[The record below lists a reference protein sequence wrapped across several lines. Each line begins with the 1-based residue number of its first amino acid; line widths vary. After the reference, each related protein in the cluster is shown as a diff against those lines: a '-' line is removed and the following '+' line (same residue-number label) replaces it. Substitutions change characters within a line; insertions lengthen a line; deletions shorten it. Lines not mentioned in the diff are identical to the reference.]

1 MRARHETPTRENPMH
16 TRTFGK
22 TGWQVSEIG
31 FGAWGIGGSDWGGA
45 DEAAAMATLEASLD
59 SGVSF
64 FDTADVYGDGHS
76 ERLIGRLRRARPE
89 PFLIATK
96 AGRRLNPHT
105 AAGYTAANLTAF
117 VDRSLQN
124 LGLERLD
131 LVQLHCPPP
140 EVYHQPEVFAALDSL
155 VKAGKLAHYGV
166 SVETVAEGLAALKY
180 PGVASV
186 QIIFNIFRQK
196 PAEQFLAAAA
206 AANVAVIAR
215 VPLASGLLA
224 GRYTRETVFP
234 AADHRTFNREG
245 AAFDK
250 GETFSG
256 VDYAT
261 GLAAVERLRPL
272 VPAGMTMA
280 QFALKWILSFDA
292 VSCVIPGARRPDQA
306 VANAA
311 ASDLPPLSPETLT
324 AVRQVYD
331 ELIRPLVHQQW

>member
-1 MRARHETPTRENPMH
+1 MQ
-16 TRTFGK
+16 TRTFGR
-22 TGWQVSEIG
+22 TGWQISEIG

-45 DEAAAMATLEASLD
+45 DEAEALATLQRSLD
-59 SGVSF
+59 CGVTF

-76 ERLIGRLRRARPE
+76 ERLVGRLRRERRE
-89 PFLIATK
+89 PFVIATK
-96 AGRRLNPHT
+96 AGRRLSPHT
-105 AAGYTAANLTAF
+105 AAGYTAANLEAF
-117 VDRSLQN
+117 VDRSLTN
-124 LGLERLD
+124 LGVERLD

-140 EVYHQPEVFAALDSL
+140 EVYQQPEVFAALEAL
-155 VKAGKLAHYGV
+155 VAAGKLAHYGV
-166 SVETVAEGLAALKY
+166 SVETVEEGLAALHY

-196 PAEQFLAAAA
+196 PADEFLAAAA

-224 GRYTRETVFP
+224 GRYTSQTAFP
-234 AADHRTFNREG
+234 ATDHRSFNRDG

-256 VDYAT
+256 VNYET
-261 GLAAVERLRPL
+261 GLAAVDRLRPL
-272 VPAGMTMA
+272 VPEGMTMA

-306 VANAA
+306 AANAA

-324 AVRQVYD
+324 GVRQVYD
-331 ELIRPLVHQQW
+331 DLIRPHVHHQW

>member
-1 MRARHETPTRENPMH
+1 MNS
-16 TRTFGK
+16 RTFGK

-45 DEAAAMATLEASLD
+45 DEAEAMATLEASLD
-59 SGVSF
+59 SGVTF

-76 ERLIGRLRRARPE
+76 ERLIGRLRRERPGS
-89 PFLIATK
+89 FTIATK
-96 AGRRLNPHT
+96 AGRRLSPHT
-105 AAGYTAANLTAF
+105 AAGYTAANLEAF

-124 LGLERLD
+124 LGVERLD

-140 EVYHQPEVFAALDSL
+140 EVYQQPEVFAALEAL
-155 VKAGKLAHYGV
+155 VTAGKLAHYGV
-166 SVETVAEGLAALKY
+166 SVETVEEGLAALRY

-206 AANVAVIAR
+206 AADVAVIAR

-234 AADHRTFNREG
+234 AADHRTFNRAG

-256 VDYAT
+256 VDYET

-272 VPAGMTMA
+272 VPEGMTMA

-292 VSCVIPGARRPDQA
+292 VNCVIPGGRRPDQA
-306 VANAA
+306 AANAA
-311 ASDLPPLSPETLT
+311 TSDLPPLSPETL
-324 AVRQVYD
+324 AGVRQVYD
-331 ELIRPLVHQQW
+331 DLIRPQVHQQW

>member
-1 MRARHETPTRENPMH
+1 MQ

-45 DEAAAMATLEASLD
+45 DEAEALATLRQALA
-59 SGVSF
+59 SGVTF

-76 ERLIGRLRRARPE
+76 ERLLGRLRRARPE
-89 PFLIATK
+89 PFVIATK
-96 AGRRLNPHT
+96 AGRRLKPHT
-105 AAGYTAANLTAF
+105 AEGYNAANLTAF
-117 VDRSLQN
+117 IDRSLTN

-140 EVYHQPEVFAALDSL
+140 EVYHQPEVFAALDRL
-155 VKAGKLAHYGV
+155 VEAGKLAHYGV
-166 SVETVAEGLAALKY
+166 SVETVEEGLAALDH

-196 PAEQFLAAAA
+196 PAEAFLAEAA

-215 VPLASGLLA
+215 VPLASGLLS
-224 GRYTRETVFP
+224 GRYTPQTVFP
-234 AADHRTFNREG
+234 ADDHRAFNRDG

-261 GLAAVERLRPL
+261 GLAAVDRLRPL
-272 VPAGMTMA
+272 VPEGMTMA
-280 QFALKWILSFDA
+280 QFALAWILSFDA
-292 VSCVIPGARRPDQA
+292 VSCVIPGGRRPDQA
-306 VANAA
+306 AANAA
-311 ASDLPPLSPETLT
+311 ASDLPPLSPETLA

-331 ELIRPLVHQQW
+331 NLIRPQVHCRW